1 MSGKRVTDRQV
12 RRYMD
17 SRKDGHI
24 QVAAAARAGFS
35 ERTGRRIDG
44 SPVLPS
50 QRDRTRRYR
59 TRQDPFAEVW
69 RAELVPM
76 LTAMPSLRATTL
88 LEELQRRHPARYP
101 DRMLRS
107 LQRRVAH
114 WRATEGPEREL
125 IFCACGCRRIRP
137 MFPRLLVMR
146 SRESP
151 CYQPRGAGITRCVV
165 HPNFFDEIPE
175 PVIFQPRLDR
185 PDDARGVCV
194 MGDDIALVESRHPCL
209 LRVRLPQD
217 SPDKLRHRREV
228 R

>member
-1 MSGKRVTDRQV
+1 MRINSASTRLTPQAA
-12 RRYMD
+12 
-17 SRKDGHI
+17 
-24 QVAAAARAGFS
+24 AAAARAGLS

-76 LTAMPSLRATTL
+76 LTAVPRLRATTL

-114 WRATEGPEREL
+114 WR
-125 IFCACGCRRIRP
+125 RP
-137 MFPRLLVMR
+137 K
-146 SRESP
+146 
-151 CYQPRGAGITRCVV
+151 
-165 HPNFFDEIPE
+165 
-175 PVIFQPRLDR
+175 
-185 PDDARGVCV
+185 ARN
-194 MGDDIALVESRHPCL
+194 AN
-209 LRVRLPQD
+209 
-217 SPDKLRHRREV
+217 
-228 R
+228 

>member
-17 SRKDGHI
+17 SCKDGHT
-24 QVAAAARAGFS
+24 QAAAAARAGFS

-50 QRDRTRRYR
+50 PRDRTRRYR
-59 TRQDPFAEVW
+59 TPQDPFAEVW

-76 LTAMPSLRATTL
+76 LSTMPSLRATPL

-114 WRATEGPEREL
+114 WRATEGPGPGPSFPHEH
-125 IFCACGCRRIRP
+125 P
-137 MFPRLLVMR
+137 PRL
-146 SRESP
+146 
-151 CYQPRGAGITRCVV
+151 
-165 HPNFFDEIPE
+165 
-175 PVIFQPRLDR
+175 
-185 PDDARGVCV
+185 
-194 MGDDIALVESRHPCL
+194 
-209 LRVRLPQD
+209 
-217 SPDKLRHRREV
+217 
-228 R
+228 

>member
-17 SRKDGHI
+17 SRKDGHT
-24 QVAAAARAGFS
+24 QAAAAARAGLS
-35 ERTGRRIDG
+35 ERTGRRIDS

-69 RAELVPM
+69 RVELVPM

-88 LEELQRRHPARYP
+88 IEELQRRHPARYP

-125 IFCACGCRRIRP
+125 IYIN
-137 MFPRLLVMR
+137 LNL
-146 SRESP
+146 
-151 CYQPRGAGITRCVV
+151 T
-165 HPNFFDEIPE
+165 
-175 PVIFQPRLDR
+175 
-185 PDDARGVCV
+185 
-194 MGDDIALVESRHPCL
+194 
-209 LRVRLPQD
+209 
-217 SPDKLRHRREV
+217 
-228 R
+228 

>member
-50 QRDRTRRYR
+50 QRDRTRRYL

-69 RAELVPM
+69 RTELVPM

-88 LEELQRRHPARYP
+88 LEELQRHHPARYP

-114 WRATEGPEREL
+114 WRATEGAGTGADLSPGTS
-125 IFCACGCRRIRP
+125 ARP
-137 MFPRLLVMR
+137 ASAFGFHRQR
-146 SRESP
+146 QARGH
-151 CYQPRGAGITRCVV
+151 PRG
-165 HPNFFDEIPE
+165 E
-175 PVIFQPRLDR
+175 PFP
-185 PDDARGVCV
+185 
-194 MGDDIALVESRHPCL
+194 HL
-209 LRVRLPQD
+209 LYHFWLAFSGWQYV
-217 SPDKLRHRREV
+217 KA
-228 R
+228 

>member
-76 LTAMPSLRATTL
+76 LTAIADAAPMLAKDDDVGFMNKVAL
-88 LEELQRRHPARYP
+88 LTKPPAKKEKP
-101 DRMLRS
+101 
-107 LQRRVAH
+107 QKK
-114 WRATEGPEREL
+114 
-125 IFCACGCRRIRP
+125 
-137 MFPRLLVMR
+137 
-146 SRESP
+146 
-151 CYQPRGAGITRCVV
+151 
-165 HPNFFDEIPE
+165 DEIAGRSE
-175 PVIFQPRLDR
+175 
-185 PDDARGVCV
+185 
-194 MGDDIALVESRHPCL
+194 
-209 LRVRLPQD
+209 
-217 SPDKLRHRREV
+217 
-228 R
+228 